1 MPPVAATQSRSIQR
15 LQDVFTPVYKWK
27 IVCVALICIAVSYA
41 RADEFVPNGRAI
53 GFVMAVALDDLRT
66 AQSGGGYLL
75 SYDGAETATSLRAKI
90 GRWLSGTNP
99 DALAMGSSEKQTL
112 FAFYWAATM
121 MPPRSK
127 CFVRIDHPSCQRELA
142 GWLARELHDDPQFLA
157 DYKASTRALGLP
169 PLRIVRRK

>member
-1 MPPVAATQSRSIQR
+1 MPPVVATRSRSIQR
-15 LQDVFTPVYKWK
+15 LQDLFTPVYKWK
-27 IVCVALICIAVSYA
+27 IVCVALTCIAVSYA

-53 GFVMAVALDDLRT
+53 GFVTAVALDDLRT

-112 FAFYWAATM
+112 FAFYWAATI

-127 CFVRIDHPSCQRELA
+127 CFVRIDPPSCQRELA
-142 GWLARELHDDPQFLA
+142 GWLARELHDDPRFLA

>member
-1 MPPVAATQSRSIQR
+1 VN
-15 LQDVFTPVYKWK
+15 KWK
-27 IVCVALICIAVSYA
+27 IVCVALTCIAVSYA
-41 RADEFVPNGRAI
+41 RADEYVLNGRAI
-53 GFVMAVALDDLRT
+53 GFVTAVALDDLQT

-142 GWLARELHDDPQFLA
+142 GWLARELHDDPRFLA